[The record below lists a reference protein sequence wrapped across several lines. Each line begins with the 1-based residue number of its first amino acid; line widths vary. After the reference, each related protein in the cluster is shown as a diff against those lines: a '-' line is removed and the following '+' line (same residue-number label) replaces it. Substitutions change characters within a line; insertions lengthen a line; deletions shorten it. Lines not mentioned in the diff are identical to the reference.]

1 MANKG
6 TFTKI
11 LAAAGIIFVWLPV
24 LAPVLF
30 AIGGFVQERVFHFD
44 FLIPGELFI
53 VVFAGGLMLLWAAVR
68 AKMFRGFIGW
78 SLLAAVI
85 LLFGSQGI
93 AVATGIASGEREAA
107 GFWWILVMGMFIL
120 YDLAVVILGIGGIR
134 LLRKLRNAS

>member
-6 TFTKI
+6 TITKI
-11 LAAAGIIFVWLPV
+11 LAAAGTIFVWLPV
-24 LAPVLF
+24 LAPFLF
-30 AIGGFVQERVFHFD
+30 AIGGFAQERVFHFD
-44 FLIPGELFI
+44 FLIPGELFF

-78 SLLAAVI
+78 SLLAAVV